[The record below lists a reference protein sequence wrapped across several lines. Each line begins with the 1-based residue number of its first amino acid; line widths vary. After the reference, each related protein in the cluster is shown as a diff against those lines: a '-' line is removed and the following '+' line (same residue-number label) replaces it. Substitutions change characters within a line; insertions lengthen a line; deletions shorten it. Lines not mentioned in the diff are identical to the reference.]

1 MKILI
6 NVPANY
12 SLEIWSCLFKKD
24 RINAAKN
31 TRLFTIF
38 TYPQKLITFDVT
50 KMSLEK
56 LEEYIASADLTNLD
70 ALLQQDSTLAKTR
83 TSQQVS
89 PLMLSCY
96 YKKPEVSA
104 LLLKYV
110 DEISLFEASAVGKF
124 DAVAHLVYT
133 HPDAVNLHADDGF
146 TPLGLA
152 CYFGQL
158 EVARYLVL
166 KGADV
171 NLPSN
176 NGFHVFPIHSAA
188 AGNYTD
194 IVRML
199 IENGAQVNV
208 RQQAGATPLH
218 SAAQNGNLE
227 LLILLLENGAE
238 INVRMEGG
246 KLPADMARE
255 KGFDEI
261 AEILE

>member
-1 MKILI
+1 
-6 NVPANY
+6 
-12 SLEIWSCLFKKD
+12 
-24 RINAAKN
+24 
-31 TRLFTIF
+31 
-38 TYPQKLITFDVT
+38 
-50 KMSLEK
+50 MSVEK
-56 LEEYIASADLTNLD
+56 LEESITSADLENLE
-70 ALLQQDSTLAKTR
+70 AWLQQDPALAKAT
-83 TSQQVS
+83 TSQHVS

-104 LLLKYV
+104 LLLKYA
-110 DEISLFEASAVGKF
+110 DEISLFEAAAVGKF
-124 DAVAHLVYT
+124 DVAAHLVYT
-133 HPDAVNLHADDGF
+133 HPEAVNDYADDGF

-152 CYFGQL
+152 CYFGQF

-188 AGNYTD
+188 AGDYTD
-194 IVRML
+194 IARML
-199 IENGAQVNV
+199 VENGAMVNV
-208 RQQAGATPLH
+208 KQQAGATPLH

-238 INVRMEGG
+238 TNTRMEGG
-246 KLPADMARE
+246 KLPADLARE

-261 AEILE
+261 AEILS